1 MEILQAK
8 PGSLD
13 CFREF
18 PWKFFDLSLVAW
30 IVSEDFHGRR
40 NSLKILLHGIS
51 LEGNSPDI
59 FWIGTFDHLT
69 PKSQRFLPK
78 STHPLCFWTKTFDH
92 LHKIWILCNNK
103 MFLKLVA
110 RSYLLCLMD
119 PFRHSLSCQQKVPS
133 QINFSQFFYPS
144 HLIFLT
150 IFFALKR
157 QVCWQKGG
165 FPNLR
170 CETKKIA
177 NLRPLCFPPNPLSR
191 K

>member
-1 MEILQAK
+1 MEILWSK
-8 PGSLD
+8 PSSLD
-13 CFREF
+13 CIGGF
-18 PWKFFDLSLVAW
+18 PWKEKFSENSSAW
-30 IVSEDFHGRR
+30 NFSGRKFSGHFL
-40 NSLKILLHGIS
+40 NKSFWSSDPQKSKISGEIHPPAL
-51 LEGNSPDI
+51 
-59 FWIGTFDHLT
+59 
-69 PKSQRFLPK
+69 FLNK
-78 STHPLCFWTKTFDH
+78 NFDH

-144 HLIFLT
+144 HFIFLT